1 MFEFST
7 GYKPYGKNPRNSKKF
22 NMHMIFKN
30 MNLDWLTC
38 MQHLEDP

>member
-22 NMHMIFKN
+22 NM
-30 MNLDWLTC
+30 NLDWLTC